1 MFLKKII
8 LNGFKSFASK
18 TVVEFDSEYT
28 GIVGPNGCGK
38 SNIIDAIKWVLG
50 EQSAKNMRGNSM
62 SDVVFAGSVDKK
74 GVNMAEVT
82 LVFDNSKHQLNSEYN
97 ELEITR
103 RLYKSTNESEYLI
116 NKSVCR
122 LKDIVDLTL
131 DSGLGRDSLSIITQ
145 GNIQAFA
152 EAKPI
157 ERRALFEDAASVS
170 KYKKRKIESLN
181 KLAKTQ
187 ENIDRLNDIF
197 LELQKQVSPLEKQ
210 AAKAKHY
217 LKLKERLTEIEIA
230 VIVNEIKNLNADLQT
245 IDQQLFDLSYK
256 ETTTNASITILEN
269 DINTLTEEI
278 NSIDLQVHKLQDKLY
293 ASLNDIQ
300 LLQKRKAEIDEK
312 SRYIRENGD
321 IQAKIEETFKAMNGA
336 KLEYQDRVDRKNETQ
351 AQIDLLNQS
360 ISNFDN
366 EIFDLKKKLDNK
378 TNDLAYYNS
387 RKSILENQIK
397 APYEKENGV
406 KTILENKK
414 NFVGIYDA
422 VNNLF
427 TIDDGYQ
434 IMASTA
440 LASAVYHIVTKDDT
454 AARDAISFLK
464 KNKAGSAT
472 FLPINVLKPRYVNKD
487 SMVICENTSGFLGLA
502 SDFVDCKE
510 EFDVVVLNLLGNV
523 IVCDNLDNAIVL
535 AKRLNYQY
543 RIVTLDGDTINRGG
557 SLTGGYNSRN
567 NSPVNAAKNL
577 DDVTNRIDNLNKDI
591 AYLNDQLS
599 LLSSNRQKENDLL
612 VNKKIQ
618 LASINEVLEI
628 KKEKYEKLQDE
639 YNRIKP
645 IDQLEQQP
653 YDDQLTQ
660 NLNQAYKYKDEIT
673 NEIALKRE
681 RRMSANSEL
690 NRKNMQLRQV
700 RKELSETISTVNSLN
715 IEKAKTSANLD
726 NQLSLLSRDYQLTY
740 EFASAKQ
747 YDVDIASAKNE
758 VVELRKEISSLGN
771 INLDAPED
779 YDKVNER
786 YQFMDSQIK
795 ELTASKENLLGIINE
810 MDETMSV
817 QFKEMFDKIND
828 SLNEVFTVLFGGG
841 RAKLFL
847 EDENDI
853 LNSGIDIDVQP
864 PGKSIQNI
872 RLFSGGEKSLIAICV
887 LFAILKAREIPLCIF
902 DEVEASL
909 DQGNVD
915 RFAKYIHKFSGKSQF
930 IVITHRPGTMMECDV
945 LYGVTMQ
952 KKGVSNILKVKLKD
966 ALDYVKEENDVAI
979 Q

>member
-1 MFLKKII
+1 
-8 LNGFKSFASK
+8 
-18 TVVEFDSEYT
+18 
-28 GIVGPNGCGK
+28 
-38 SNIIDAIKWVLG
+38 
-50 EQSAKNMRGNSM
+50 
-62 SDVVFAGSVDKK
+62 
-74 GVNMAEVT
+74 
-82 LVFDNSKHQLNSEYN
+82 
-97 ELEITR
+97 
-103 RLYKSTNESEYLI
+103 NESEYLI

-157 ERRALFEDAASVS
+157 ERRALFEEAASVS

-181 KLAKTQ
+181 KLARTQ

-197 LELQKQVSPLEKQ
+197 VELQKQVTPLQKQ
-210 AAKAKHY
+210 AIKAQQY
-217 LKLKERLTEIEIA
+217 QKLKDRLTEIEIA

-245 IDQQLFDLSYK
+245 IEQQLFDLSYK

-269 DINTLTEEI
+269 DTNLLSEEI
-278 NSIDLQVHKLQDKLY
+278 NTIDSEVHKLQDKLY

-300 LLQKRKAEIDEK
+300 LLEKRKAEIEQK

-321 IQAKIEETFKAMNGA
+321 LNAKTEETFKAMNA
-336 KLEYQDRVDRKNETQ
+336 ANLEYQDRLDRKNETE
-351 AQIDLLNQS
+351 AQIDLINQS
-360 ISNFDN
+360 IVNYDN
-366 EIFDLKKKLDNK
+366 QLFELKKKIDTK
-378 TNDLAYYNS
+378 TNDLAYLNN
-387 RKSILENQIK
+387 RKSVLENQLK
-397 APYEKENGV
+397 APYDKENGV
-406 KTILENKK
+406 KTILENKN
-414 NFVGIYDA
+414 NFDGIYDA

-427 TIDDGYQ
+427 TVDDGYQ
-434 IMASTA
+434 LMAATA
-440 LASAVYHIVTKDDT
+440 LASSVYHIVTKDDA
-454 AARDAISFLK
+454 AAREAIKFLK

-472 FLPINVLKPRYVNKD
+472 FLPLNVLKARYVNKD
-487 SMVICENTSGFLGLA
+487 SLVICENTPGFLGLA
-502 SDFVDCKE
+502 SDFVDCQPQY
-510 EFDVVVLNLLGNV
+510 DVVVLNLLGNV
-523 IVCDNLDNAIVL
+523 IVSDNLDNAVTL

-543 RIVTLDGDTINRGG
+543 RIVTLEGDVINRGG
-557 SLTGGYNSRN
+557 SLSGGYNKRN
-567 NSPVNAAKNL
+567 NSPVNASKQL
-577 DDVTNRIDNLNKDI
+577 DEITRRIASLNQDVS
-591 AYLNDQLS
+591 YLNDEYTLTT
-599 LLSSNRQKENDLL
+599 NKRQKENDLL
-612 VNKKIQ
+612 VNKRIQ

-628 KKEKYEKLQDE
+628 KKEKYEKLTDE
-639 YNRIKP
+639 YNQLKP
-645 IDQLEQQP
+645 LSDQDSQP

-660 NLNQAYKYKDEIT
+660 NLNQAYKYKDDIT

-681 RRMSANSEL
+681 RRLTANNEL
-690 NRKNMQLRQV
+690 NRKNIQIKQV
-700 RKELSETISTVNSLN
+700 RRELNDTVSTINSLN
-715 IEKAKTSANLD
+715 IEKAKTLTNRD

-740 EFASAKQ
+740 EFASAKD
-747 YDVDIASAKNE
+747 YDIDITSAKSE
-758 VVELRKEISSLGN
+758 VVQLRKEISALGN
-771 INLDAPED
+771 VNLDAPQD
-779 YDKVNER
+779 YAKVNER
-786 YQFMDSQIK
+786 YQFMDNQIK

-817 QFKEMFDKIND
+817 QFKQMFDKINA

-864 PGKSIQNI
+864 PGKSVQNI

-887 LFAILKAREIPLCIF
+887 LFAILKARQIPLCIF

-915 RFAKYIHKFSGKSQF
+915 RFAKYIHKFSGQSQF

-952 KKGVSNILKVKLKD
+952 KKGVSNILRVKLKD
-966 ALDYVKEENDVAI
+966 ALDYVKEENDGTV

>member
-1 MFLKKII
+1 
-8 LNGFKSFASK
+8 
-18 TVVEFDSEYT
+18 
-28 GIVGPNGCGK
+28 
-38 SNIIDAIKWVLG
+38 
-50 EQSAKNMRGNSM
+50 
-62 SDVVFAGSVDKK
+62 
-74 GVNMAEVT
+74 
-82 LVFDNSKHQLNSEYN
+82 
-97 ELEITR
+97 
-103 RLYKSTNESEYLI
+103 
-116 NKSVCR
+116 
-122 LKDIVDLTL
+122 
-131 DSGLGRDSLSIITQ
+131 
-145 GNIQAFA
+145 
-152 EAKPI
+152 
-157 ERRALFEDAASVS
+157 
-170 KYKKRKIESLN
+170 
-181 KLAKTQ
+181 
-187 ENIDRLNDIF
+187 
-197 LELQKQVSPLEKQ
+197 
-210 AAKAKHY
+210 
-217 LKLKERLTEIEIA
+217 
-230 VIVNEIKNLNADLQT
+230 
-245 IDQQLFDLSYK
+245 
-256 ETTTNASITILEN
+256 
-269 DINTLTEEI
+269 
-278 NSIDLQVHKLQDKLY
+278 
-293 ASLNDIQ
+293 
-300 LLQKRKAEIDEK
+300 
-312 SRYIRENGD
+312 
-321 IQAKIEETFKAMNGA
+321 
-336 KLEYQDRVDRKNETQ
+336 
-351 AQIDLLNQS
+351 
-360 ISNFDN
+360 
-366 EIFDLKKKLDNK
+366 
-378 TNDLAYYNS
+378 
-387 RKSILENQIK
+387 
-397 APYEKENGV
+397 
-406 KTILENKK
+406 
-414 NFVGIYDA
+414 
-422 VNNLF
+422 
-427 TIDDGYQ
+427 
-434 IMASTA
+434 
-440 LASAVYHIVTKDDT
+440 
-454 AARDAISFLK
+454 
-464 KNKAGSAT
+464 
-472 FLPINVLKPRYVNKD
+472 
-487 SMVICENTSGFLGLA
+487 MVICENTSGFLGLA

-645 IDQLEQQP
+645 VDQFEQQP

-681 RRMSANSEL
+681 RRMNANSEL
-690 NRKNMQLRQV
+690 NRKNMQLKQV

-747 YDVDIASAKNE
+747 YDVDITSAKTE